1 MKRYKAVIFDW
12 DGTVMDSTSC
22 IAGAIQAACTDLELP
37 VPSFEEASWVIG
49 LSLDSALQ
57 RCAPTL
63 APERIPE
70 FTERYRH
77 HFFLQDQA
85 LTMFDGVVPMFD
97 DLKSRNVLLGVATG
111 KSRLGL
117 DRVLEAQRLADR
129 FDYTRCADEA
139 QGKPHP
145 AMLFDIMERLD
156 LDPHHVLMVG
166 DTTHDIQMATR
177 AGVDSMAV
185 TYGAH
190 SKRTLLMSEPTVM
203 VSSVREMHHWLV
215 ERL

>member
-117 DRVLEAQRLADR
+117 DRVLQAQRLADR